1 MQMIRKAKH
10 DDINRIEQLV
20 RQAGLQT
27 DGIEQNVDN
36 FLVMEKEI
44 HSLSTNGDDQPLA
57 AVVGFEFQQLN
68 GLLRSFVI
76 NEKSDQLNILEI
88 MRAVI
93 DYSKKSS
100 LRKLFLCTRHQQS
113 VKLFH
118 MLGFQMA
125 DETPVEMLAFEHYQN
140 ISNEQPVIM
149 YYTF

>member
-1 MQMIRKAKH
+1 MQIIRKAKFE
-10 DDINRIEQLV
+10 DINRIQQLV
-20 RQAGLQT
+20 GQAGLQT

-36 FLVMEKEI
+36 FLLMEKEI
-44 HSLSTNGDDQPLA
+44 DGLSDLESLI
-57 AVVGFEFQQLN
+57 AVVGFELQKQN

-76 NEKSDQLNILEI
+76 NEKSDQFNILEI

-100 LRKLFLCTRHQQS
+100 LQKLFLCTKHQSS

-118 MLGFQMA
+118 MLGFQLA
-125 DETPVEMLAFEHYQN
+125 DETPEELKLFGHYKN
-140 ISNEQPVIM
+140 INHEQPFIM